1 VSSFAQRGGCRS
13 RGNGGPAFWLRAN
26 RGAAASAGIAPW
38 VSVLAATAASL
49 VLTAC
54 GGAGNDAAAGEA
66 QAADRQQALAAPA
79 AAPRFNYAEALQ
91 KSVLFY
97 EAQQSGKLPDW
108 NRVSWRGDSRL
119 TDGADVGLDLT
130 GGWYD
135 AGDHVKFGFPMAGT
149 ATVLAWG
156 LLEFEAGYKA
166 AGQQDA
172 MLRNLRFVNDY
183 FIRAHPSPN
192 VLYGQVGN
200 GGIDHGWWGPVEVYP
215 RAAPAYKIDGNCGGS
230 DLAAETAAAM
240 AAASIVF
247 KASDVAYSAKLLTH
261 ARQLYAFADS
271 KRQKYT
277 ECITD
282 ATNFYNSWSGYIDEL
297 AWGAVW
303 LHRATGEQAFLDQA
317 ESFVTTGA
325 GGFGGEGQS
334 GLLPYKWTHDWDSKH
349 YGTYLLLA
357 RLTGKQK
364 YIDAI
369 ERNLAYWTTG
379 TADGQRVAYT
389 PGGLAWLS
397 QWGSLR
403 YAMNESLVAMI
414 YANDVADATKK
425 ERYRNFA
432 FSQLNYAL
440 GANPR
445 SSSYLIG
452 FGANPPQHPH
462 HRTAHGSWS
471 DSQSEPANHRHVLY
485 GALVGGPN
493 LADAYNDSISD
504 FVSNE
509 VAVDYNSAFSGVL
522 AVAQQLAPGGQPLA
536 NFPQREQASE
546 PELFVEAG
554 LNGSGNTYTEIKAV
568 VNNRSGWP
576 ARVADKLGF
585 RYFVDLS
592 EVVAAGRS
600 VADIKVSVNYAQGG
614 TGRGL
619 VRCGASNIYYASG
632 DFSGVAIFPGGQSA
646 YKKEMQLRIAAPD
659 GTTYWNP
666 NNDPSFKGLTSG
678 AVARTNSIAL
688 YDNARLVA
696 GTEPTACGGA
706 PIALPAVPT
715 NLSATGGS
723 GQIALLWSASANASG
738 YTVKRSAT
746 GAAGSYAL
754 LGSSNST
761 SYTDGGL
768 PGSTRYFYVVSA
780 KNDGGDSADS
790 VATSATTA
798 AAPPGGG
805 GGGGGGTSAC
815 TLTLDASNDWG
826 SGQVLR
832 ITLANRGTQP
842 LNGWSMSFRESGAFT
857 LGESWGGTATLTGA
871 NTVTLTPMAWNNNL
885 APNASVEA
893 GMKLSYSGA
902 KPLPSAAAVTG
913 ANCTVV
919 VK

>member
-1 VSSFAQRGGCRS
+1 VNTFVQRS
-13 RGNGGPAFWLRAN
+13 RDRSRTWE
-26 RGAAASAGIAPW
+26 GIAFSLHSSPGTSASSGSARW
-38 VSVLAATAASL
+38 TGAIAATLSAVV

-54 GGAGNDAAAGEA
+54 GGANDDAATAA
-66 QAADRQQALAAPA
+66 PQAADRQQASAVPA
-79 AAPRFNYAEALQ
+79 AATPRFNYAEALQ

-119 TDGADVGLDLT
+119 ADGADVGLDLS

-156 LLEFEAGYKA
+156 LVEFEAGYKT

-183 FIRAHPSPN
+183 FIKAHPSPN

-200 GGIDHGWWGPVEVYP
+200 GSIDHSWWGPVEVYP

-247 KASDVAYSAKLLTH
+247 KASDAAYAAKLLTH

-271 KRQKYT
+271 KRQKYS

-282 ATNFYNSWSGYIDEL
+282 AAGFYNSWSGYIDEL

-303 LHRATGEQAFLDQA
+303 LHRATGEQAFLDKA

-325 GGFGGEGQS
+325 GGFGAEGQS

-349 YGTYLLLA
+349 YGTYVLLA

-364 YIDAI
+364 YTDAI

-379 TADGQRVAYT
+379 TASGERVTYT

-414 YANDVADATKK
+414 YANDVADTAKK

-462 HRTAHGSWS
+462 HRTAHGSWA
-471 DSQSEPANHRHVLY
+471 DSQSEPATHRHVLY

-493 LADAYNDSISD
+493 ASDAYTDSISD
-504 FVSNE
+504 YISNE

-522 AVAQQLAPGGQPLA
+522 AAAQQLAPGSQPLA
-536 NFPQREQASE
+536 NFPQPEQPTE

-554 LNGSGNTYTEIKAV
+554 INGSGTTYTEIKAL

-576 ARVADKLGF
+576 ARVADKLSF

-600 VADIKVSVNYAQGG
+600 AADIKVSVNYSQGG

-619 VRCGASNIYYASG
+619 VRCGASNTYYAIG
-632 DFSGVAIFPGGQSA
+632 DFTGVAIFPGGQSS

-659 GTTYWNP
+659 GTAFWNP
-666 NNDPSFKGLTSG
+666 NNDPSFRGLTST
-678 AVARTNSIAL
+678 AVVRTSAIAL

-696 GTEPTACGGA
+696 GTEPAACGGT
-706 PIALPAVPT
+706 PVALPAVPA

-723 GQIALLWSASANASG
+723 GQIALLWSASANATG

-754 LGSSNST
+754 LGTSSST
-761 SYTDGGL
+761 SYVDSGL
-768 PGSTRYFYVVSA
+768 PGSTKYFYVVSA
-780 KNDGGDSADS
+780 KNDGGESADS
-790 VATSATTA
+790 VAASAITA

-805 GGGGGGTSAC
+805 GGGGTGAC

-832 ITLANRGTQP
+832 VTLVNGGTTP
-842 LNGWSMSFRESGAFT
+842 MSGWAVSFKESGAFT
-857 LGESWGGTATLTGA
+857 LNESWGGTAAVSGG
-871 NTVTLTPMAWNNNL
+871 NTVTLTPMAWNSTI
-885 APNASVEA
+885 APNATVDA
-893 GMKLSYSGA
+893 GVKLSYSGA
-902 KPLPSAAAVTG
+902 KPVPSAAAVSG
-913 ANCTVV
+913 FNCTVV